1 MPGSPKL
8 LDQVRTTCRR
18 LHYSLHTERAY
29 VRWIKRFVLFH
40 GTVHPR
46 EIGARD
52 VEAFLNHLA
61 VDREVAAST
70 QNQALNA
77 LVFLYRRVLKVDLGE
92 MEGIERA
99 SRRRNLPVVLTREE
113 VRAVL
118 DNIRGA
124 NRLVALLLY
133 GSGLRLSE
141 ALRLRIKDL
150 DIGYGEILVRDGK
163 GRKDRRS
170 VLPTQLHDDLERH
183 LRKVKVLHEEDIAQ
197 GYGSVYLPDALS
209 RKYPNAASQWKWQY
223 AFPSTRRSIDP
234 RTGTERRH
242 HRSDSAVQRAVKK
255 AVEKIDITK
264 RVTGHT
270 FRHSFA
276 THLIEDGYDIRT
288 VQELLGHKDVRT
300 TMIYTHVLN
309 RGGRGVT
316 SPLDRPPP

>member
-1 MPGSPKL
+1 MSRPPKL
-8 LDQVRTTCRR
+8 LVQVRTVCRR

-29 VRWIKRFVLFH
+29 VRWIKRYVLFH

-46 EIGARD
+46 QLSTQD

-77 LVFLYRRVLKVDLGE
+77 LIFLYRRVLKVDLGE

-99 SRRRNLPVVLTREE
+99 SRRRNLPVVLTRKE

-118 DNIRGA
+118 DNIRGT

-141 ALRLRIKDL
+141 ALRLRVKDV
-150 DIGYGEILVRDGK
+150 DFGCGQVIIRDGK
-163 GRKDRRS
+163 GGKDRRS
-170 VLPTQLHDDLERH
+170 VLPTRLHDDLKRH
-183 LRKVKVLHEEDIAQ
+183 LRKVKVLHEEDIVQ
-197 GYGSVYLPDALS
+197 GYGSVYLPNALS
-209 RKYPNAASQWKWQY
+209 RKYPNAAWEWKWQH
-223 AFPSTRRSIDP
+223 AFPSRKRSIDP
-234 RTGTERRH
+234 RTGAERRH
-242 HRSDSAVQRAVKK
+242 HRSTSSVQRAVKK
-255 AVEKIDITK
+255 AIENADIAK
-264 RVTGHT
+264 RVTCHT

-276 THLIEDGYDIRT
+276 THLIDSGYDIRT

-309 RGGRGVT
+309 KGGRGVT
-316 SPLDRPPP
+316 SPLDSLSP